1 MANRITNAGL
11 SPANFVSP
19 LSRYADATTIYYGDV
34 NKLTFTTYKRKKV
47 TLSEFDRFTVV
58 NAGTEFRPDLVSLRT
73 YGTVEFWYLIM
84 EVNGIYDITD
94 FVTGLNIRLP
104 NNVF

>member
-11 SPANFVSP
+11 SSTNFVSP
-19 LSRYADATTIYYGDV
+19 LSRYTDSTTIYYGDT
-34 NKLTFTTYKRKKV
+34 NKLTFTTYRRKNV

-58 NAGTEFRPDLVSLRT
+58 NAGTEFRPDLVSLKA

-84 EVNGIYDITD
+84 EVNGIYDIVD
-94 FVTGLNIRLP
+94 FVAGLNIRLP